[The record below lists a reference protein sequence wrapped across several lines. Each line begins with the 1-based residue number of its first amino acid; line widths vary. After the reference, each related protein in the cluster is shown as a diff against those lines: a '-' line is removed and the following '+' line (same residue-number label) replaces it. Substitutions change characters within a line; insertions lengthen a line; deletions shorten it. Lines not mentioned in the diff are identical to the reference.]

1 MHFDNGEENSMEEQ
15 RMIVCENASVRLKG
29 FHTQPVNL
37 VMDKGFIYGLQGKNG
52 SGKSTFIKMLLGRY
66 PKMQGHIR
74 IADLDVIENREQ
86 MLSKVGYVSED
97 RIFYG
102 DKSVVEQEEIYSV
115 FYSNWNHDIFEELLK
130 KYQISKLTKYSALS
144 KGNQI
149 KFQLAFSMAYQPEV
163 LILDEPMAGLDPVFR
178 MDFVKFLQ
186 DIVAEYETTIVISS
200 HLREELEKI
209 TDYMIVVDNGSYTC
223 EEVLR

>member
-1 MHFDNGEENSMEEQ
+1 MEEEKL
-15 RMIVCENASVRLKG
+15 IICDNASVSFKD
-29 FHTQPVNL
+29 FQTQPVNL
-37 VMDKGFIYGLQGKNG
+37 TMEKGFIYGLQGRNG

-74 IADLDVIENREQ
+74 IAGLDVIKNREQ

-97 RIFYG
+97 RVFYG
-102 DKSVVEQEEIYSV
+102 DKSIVEQEELYSV
-115 FYSNWNHDIFEELLK
+115 FYPNWNHCIFEELLK
-130 KYQISKLTKYSALS
+130 KYQISKLTKYGSLS

-178 MDFVKFLQ
+178 MDFLKFLQ
-186 DIVAEYETTIVISS
+186 EIVAEYEITIVISS

-209 TDYMIVVDNGSYTC
+209 TDYVIVVDNGSHTC

>member
-1 MHFDNGEENSMEEQ
+1 MEEEKL
-15 RMIVCENASVRLKG
+15 IICDNVSVSFKD
-29 FHTQPVNL
+29 FQTQPVNL
-37 VMDKGFIYGLQGKNG
+37 TMEKGFIYGLQGRNG

-74 IADLDVIENREQ
+74 IAGLDVIKNREQ

-97 RIFYG
+97 RVFYS

-115 FYSNWNHDIFEELLK
+115 FYSNWNHGVFEELLK

-178 MDFVKFLQ
+178 MDFLKFLQ
-186 DIVAEYETTIVISS
+186 EIVAEYEITIVISS

-209 TDYMIVVDNGSYTC
+209 TDYVIVVDNGSYTC

>member
-1 MHFDNGEENSMEEQ
+1 MEEEII
-15 RMIVCENASVRLKG
+15 IVCENASVQLKD
-29 FHTQPVNL
+29 FTIQPVNID
-37 VMDKGFIYGLQGKNG
+37 MKKGFIYGLQGKNG
-52 SGKSTFIKMLLGRY
+52 SGKSTFIKMLLGHF
-66 PKMQGHIR
+66 PKMQGCVR
-74 IADLDVIENREQ
+74 IAGFDVIKNREQ

-97 RIFYG
+97 RVFYK

-115 FYSNWNHDIFEELLK
+115 FYPNWNHAVFEELLRE
-130 KYQISKLTKYSALS
+130 YQVSKFTKYGALS

-186 DIVAEYETTIVISS
+186 DIVARYETTIVISS

-209 TDYMIVVDNGSYTC
+209 TDYMILVENGTYIC